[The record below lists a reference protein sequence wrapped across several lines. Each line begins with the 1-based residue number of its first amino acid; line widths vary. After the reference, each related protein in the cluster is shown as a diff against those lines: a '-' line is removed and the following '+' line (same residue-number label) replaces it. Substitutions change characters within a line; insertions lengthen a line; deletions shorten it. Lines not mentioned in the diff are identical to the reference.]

1 MSLLPRWQR
10 LHARCSRRSLS
21 MAGLREGMEGFYLT
35 CKIRPYFPIQLAEAG
50 ATGKC
55 EHRSRGREGNR
66 ASVVQKLD
74 KCERESKET
83 ILCHHLRFSIRG
95 DEGNREAI
103 AQILQS
109 VEKARR
115 MVGGLALVAF
125 LLDQIEEISENR
137 SEYIELL
144 RQMFKLAGYIRRMM
158 FLKGFVNHEGL
169 GTVKLKIKQLH
180 QDLTL

>member
-1 MSLLPRWQR
+1 
-10 LHARCSRRSLS
+10 

-66 ASVVQKLD
+66 ASVVQ
-74 KCERESKET
+74 
-83 ILCHHLRFSIRG
+83 G